1 MLKISIFWSLCHE
14 ADKALSTSITSPDH
28 ARVSN
33 LGLEPQKNR
42 SGKQAPQ
49 LPTPTTATNALLNFD
64 WVHSSS
70 GIDFL
75 G

>member
-49 LPTPTTATNALLNFD
+49 LPLQYNSHKRSVEFR
-64 WVHSSS
+64 
-70 GIDFL
+70 L
-75 G
+75 GSF